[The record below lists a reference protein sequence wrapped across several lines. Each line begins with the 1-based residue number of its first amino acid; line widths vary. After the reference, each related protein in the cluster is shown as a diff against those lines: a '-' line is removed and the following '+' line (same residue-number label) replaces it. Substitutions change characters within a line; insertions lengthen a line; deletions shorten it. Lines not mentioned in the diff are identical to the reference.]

1 VLLLLPS
8 QAMAMQDWTTST
20 IMHGHQQKITKQGF
34 MTVAKLTACHV
45 PEDLAFAAPV
55 EGYVVSF
62 VAF

>member
-1 VLLLLPS
+1 
-8 QAMAMQDWTTST
+8 MAMQDRTTST
-20 IMHGHQQKITKQGF
+20 ITHGHQQKLTKQGF

-45 PEDLAFAAPV
+45 PEDLAFAAPA